1 MRIIV
6 VGCGKVGET
15 ITEQLIKEGHDISV
29 VDNDPDVVEDITN
42 NLDVL
47 GVVGNGASHEVLL
60 EAGLEQ
66 ADLLIAVTD
75 QDELN
80 LLCCLIGK
88 KAGGCRTIARVRN
101 PVYNKEIDVIKEEL
115 GLSLTINPEFA
126 AAREMSRILR
136 LPSAIKVD
144 TFAKGRVELLKV
156 RIPEGSVLDGCPL
169 MEINARTRSEV
180 LVCAVERGDEVIIPN
195 GRFVLAAG
203 DKISIV
209 ASADNGKI
217 FFSRIGVD
225 MHRVRN
231 CLIVGGGTIA
241 YYLALMLEKA
251 GIAVTIIEKDKERC
265 EELSELLENTV
276 IICGDATDKKILIE
290 EGLPTA
296 DSFVTLTGIDE
307 ANIFMSLYARSC
319 SKAKLITK
327 VNRINFDEIMGAF
340 DLDTIIHPKK
350 ITAEIIVTYVR
361 AVQNSMGSNIET
373 LYDII
378 EDKVEAMEFIMRG
391 DTKATGIP
399 LAQLPTRDNV
409 LIACISRGRQIIIP
423 NGQTVIQ
430 EGDSVIVVTTQQGVQ
445 DFSDLLK

>member
-47 GVVGNGASHEVLL
+47 GVVGNGASHEVLM

-80 LLCCLIGK
+80 LLCCLIAK
-88 KAGGCRTIARVRN
+88 KAGGCKTIARVRN
-101 PVYNKEIDVIKEEL
+101 PIYNKEIDVIKEEL

-136 LPSAIKVD
+136 LPSAIKID
-144 TFAKGRVELLKV
+144 SFAKGRVELLKV
-156 RIPEGSVLDGCPL
+156 RIPDGSVLDGCPL
-169 MEINARTRSEV
+169 MDINSRTRSEV
-180 LVCAVERGDEVIIPN
+180 LVCAVERGDEVTIPN
-195 GRFVLAAG
+195 GRFVLASG

-209 ASADNGKI
+209 ASPDNAKT

-231 CLIVGGGTIA
+231 CLIVGGGTVA
-241 YYLALMLEKA
+241 YYLAMMLEYA
-251 GIAVTIIEKDKERC
+251 GIAVKIIEKDKERC
-265 EELSELLENTV
+265 EELADHLENSVV
-276 IICGDATDKKILIE
+276 IFGDAADKKILIE

-319 SKAKLITK
+319 SRAKIITK
-327 VNRINFDEIMGAF
+327 INRINYDEIIGAF

-361 AVQNSMGSNIET
+361 AMQNSMGSNIET

-445 DFSDLLK
+445 DFSDLLR

>member
-47 GVVGNGASHEVLL
+47 GVVGNGASHEVLM

-80 LLCCLIGK
+80 LLCCLIAK
-88 KAGGCRTIARVRN
+88 KAGGCKTIARVRN
-101 PVYNKEIDVIKEEL
+101 PIYNKEIDVIKEEL
-115 GLSLTINPEFA
+115 GLSLTINPELA

-136 LPSAIKVD
+136 LPSAIKID
-144 TFAKGRVELLKV
+144 SFAKGRVELLKV
-156 RIPEGSVLDGCPL
+156 RIPDGSVLDGCPL
-169 MEINARTRSEV
+169 MDINSRTRSEV
-180 LVCAVERGDEVIIPN
+180 LVCAVERGDEVTIPN
-195 GRFVLAAG
+195 GRFVLASG

-209 ASADNGKI
+209 ASPDNAKT

-231 CLIVGGGTIA
+231 CLIVGGGTVA
-241 YYLALMLEKA
+241 YYLAMMLEYA
-251 GIAVTIIEKDKERC
+251 GIAVKIIEKDKERC
-265 EELSELLENTV
+265 EELADHLENSVV
-276 IICGDATDKKILIE
+276 IFGDAADKKILIE

-319 SKAKLITK
+319 SRAKIITK
-327 VNRINFDEIMGAF
+327 INRINYDEIIGAF

-361 AVQNSMGSNIET
+361 AMQNSMGSNIET

-445 DFSDLLK
+445 DFSDLLR

>member
-80 LLCCLIGK
+80 LLCCLIAK
-88 KAGGCRTIARVRN
+88 KAGGCKTIARVRN
-101 PVYNKEIDVIKEEL
+101 PIYNKEIDVIKEEL

-136 LPSAIKVD
+136 LPSAIKID
-144 TFAKGRVELLKV
+144 SFAKGRVELLKV
-156 RIPEGSVLDGCPL
+156 RIPDGSVLDGCPL
-169 MEINARTRSEV
+169 MDINSRTRSEV
-180 LVCAVERGDEVIIPN
+180 LVCAVERGDEVTIPN
-195 GRFVLAAG
+195 GRFVLASG

-209 ASADNGKI
+209 ASPDNAKT

-231 CLIVGGGTIA
+231 CLIVGGGTVA
-241 YYLALMLEKA
+241 YYLAMMLEYA
-251 GIAVTIIEKDKERC
+251 GIAVKIIEKDKERC
-265 EELSELLENTV
+265 EELADHLENSVV
-276 IICGDATDKKILIE
+276 IFGDAADKKILIE

-319 SKAKLITK
+319 SRAKIITK
-327 VNRINFDEIMGAF
+327 INRINYDEIIGAF

-361 AVQNSMGSNIET
+361 AMQNSMGSNIET

-445 DFSDLLK
+445 DFSDLLR